1 MTYKWLGEWNAHER
15 GKNSKKQEVR
25 GGGGEMSLKI
35 RKGNK
40 EIWNGIR
47 KKNC

>member
-25 GGGGEMSLKI
+25 GRGGMSLKI